1 LKPPNRTFS
10 LASVW
15 VNKMAENFTVAIA
28 SGKGGTGKTTIAVN
42 LARFLADSA
51 KKVRYLDCDV
61 EEPNGHIFLKPNL
74 VSRENVVVHV
84 PQVNQDK
91 CIACGECGKIC
102 QFNAI
107 VCVKEH
113 VLTFEQLCHSCGGC
127 RRVCPADAIDDKPV
141 EIGVIETGNAGQIKF
156 VSGKLSIGNIR
167 APKLISCVKKNIT
180 GDCVTVIDVPPGTA
194 CPTVEAVKNTDYVL
208 MVTEPTPFGL
218 NDLKLAVEMVRLLNI
233 PFGVLINRYGLG
245 DDRVEEYCRD
255 ENIDVV
261 MKLPDDRRIAEAYSE
276 GGMIVDIL
284 PEYTGLFTRLC
295 DYLEGVTEKHNEKRR
310 V

>member
-1 LKPPNRTFS
+1 MS
-10 LASVW
+10 D
-15 VNKMAENFTVAIA
+15 NFTVAIA

-42 LARFLADSA
+42 LARFLADSG
-51 KKVRYLDCDV
+51 KKVQYLDCDV
-61 EEPNGHIFLKPNL
+61 EEPNGHIFLKPDL
-74 VSRENVVVHV
+74 FSRINVTVDV

-91 CIACGECGKIC
+91 CTACGQCGKIC

-107 VCVKEH
+107 VCIKEH
-113 VLTFEQLCHSCGGC
+113 VLTFEELCHSCGGC
-127 RRVCPADAIDDKPV
+127 RRVCPADALDAREVKIGAVDSGKSG
-141 EIGVIETGNAGQIKF
+141 EIEF
-156 VSGKLSIGNIR
+156 VSGKLCIGNVR
-167 APKLISCVKKNIT
+167 TPKLISYVKRQIKK
-180 GDCVTVIDVPPGTA
+180 DFVTIIDVPPGTT

-245 DDRVEEYCRD
+245 DDGVEKYCRD

-276 GGMIVDIL
+276 GRIIVDVL
-284 PEYTGLFTRLC
+284 PEYKEQFVQLC
-295 DYLEGVTEKHNEKRR
+295 DYLEDVAEKPEEKRR
-310 V
+310 LRI